1 MSGLRLRGAGEVR
14 FIVPIFGRFAL
25 LGRLLYSRSMFFKT
39 GETLLE
45 PATWD
50 MSIDDCTG
58 AADVKG
64 SLTIVSLCYP
74 VLYSSPLCHVH
85 D

>member
-1 MSGLRLRGAGEVR
+1 VSGLRLRGAGEAR
-14 FIVPIFGRFAL
+14 FIVPIFGRFVL
-25 LGRLLYSRSMFFKT
+25 LGRLLYPRSMFFKT

-45 PATWD
+45 PATWE
-50 MSIDDCTG
+50 MSIDDCTSG
-58 AADVKG
+58 AGVKG

-74 VLYSSPLCHVH
+74 VLYSSSLCYVR